1 MKLEKLLVLSGDGIG
16 PSITKSAEE
25 ILKAVA
31 PDSLEIVH
39 SDIGQSAYES
49 TGSYLPHETMDLL
62 DECKVILSGP
72 VNIPEGVKDP
82 LKILKIQLDI
92 YSRGRFYKTL
102 SPDLGVK
109 DMDVTLWS
117 SYNNI
122 ANEITEVKDF
132 DGITI
137 SKYIKSNAYSRMMTV
152 ALSDVEIRGLKNIIC
167 LSREDF
173 FPISSGMF
181 NEAFDT
187 LFSSDELVTE
197 HLNVKDWMSKI
208 FKDPLRND
216 CIVCVD
222 LYNQIVAGVL
232 SGMTGNENI
241 FPTVYKGSDY
251 SIYEPNFTSEIE
263 GFEEGYANPTSS
275 IIATAIILDNM
286 GLKEEGENIINAL
299 CEAYQ
304 SKERTPDV
312 GGSLTTDEFTNRV
325 ISHL

>member
-16 PSITKSAEE
+16 PSVTKSAED
-25 ILKAVA
+25 IIRATT
-31 PDSLEIVH
+31 DSLEIVH
-39 SDIGQSAYES
+39 GEIGRSAYES
-49 TGSYLPHETMDLL
+49 TGSYLPHDTMDLL
-62 DECKVILSGP
+62 DDCKVILSGP
-72 VNIPEGVKDP
+72 INIPENVKNP
-82 LKILKIQLDI
+82 LDILKVQLDL

-102 SPDLGVK
+102 SNDLGVK
-109 DMDVTLWS
+109 DMAVTLWS

-122 ANEITEVKDF
+122 SNEITEVKDF
-132 DGITI
+132 DGVTI

-152 ALSDVEIRGLKNIIC
+152 ALSDVEIRGLKKIAC

-181 NEAFDT
+181 IDAFDS
-187 LFSSDELVTE
+187 LFTDSEMITE
-197 HLNVKDWMSKI
+197 HYNVKDWMSVV
-208 FKDPLRND
+208 FKDPLHND

-232 SGMTGNENI
+232 SGMTGNENLY
-241 FPTVYKGSDY
+241 PTVYKGSDY
-251 SIYEPNFTSEIE
+251 SIYEPYFYHEIE

-275 IIATAIILDNM
+275 IIACSIIMENL
-286 GLKEEGENIINAL
+286 GLKKEGDNVMKAL

-312 GGSLTTDEFTNRV
+312 GGTLTTEEFTNKV
-325 ISHL
+325 ISHLD